1 MSIGYLMGK
10 SEIRWD
16 KSITGDLS
24 NFDELQTEI
33 ATDLI
38 LVCKRLRLCISPCE
52 TIKVEYQMNF
62 ETNLAELYPDAG
74 AVILEKQYADFKVN
88 GQQLRVGDI
97 YR

>member
-1 MSIGYLMGK
+1 MGK

-16 KSITGDLS
+16 KSITGELPNS
-24 NFDELQTEI
+24 DELQTEI
-33 ATDLI
+33 ATDLV
-38 LVCKRLRLCISPCE
+38 LVCKRLRLCISSCE
-52 TIKVEYQMNF
+52 TIKVEYQENF

-88 GQQLRVGDI
+88 GQQLRLGGI

>member
-1 MSIGYLMGK
+1 M
-10 SEIRWD
+10 
-16 KSITGDLS
+16 
-24 NFDELQTEI
+24 
-33 ATDLI
+33 I

-52 TIKVEYQMNF
+52 TIKVEYQENF

-88 GQQLRVGDI
+88 GQQLRLGGI